1 MIIKENIN
9 EDLKSQIV
17 DIETPL
23 NYQWFLYKSALSRQP
38 LSNQYYRDWYSLYS
52 NFYNNIDMI
61 ENDDFNARDS
71 IKQFEF
77 IIAKLSE
84 YKLKL
89 KDILSQSSI
98 DVLNP
103 AVDKLIAGVEN
114 IISELEEGC
123 KSE

>member
-1 MIIKENIN
+1 
-9 EDLKSQIV
+9 
-17 DIETPL
+17 
-23 NYQWFLYKSALSRQP
+23 
-38 LSNQYYRDWYSLYS
+38 
-52 NFYNNIDMI
+52 MI

-89 KDILSQSSI
+89 KEILCQSSI

-103 AVDKLIAGVEN
+103 AVDKLIAGIEN